1 MAMKRVTMKPILQSA
16 SAECGVA
23 CATMILQ
30 FFGREID
37 LQSLRRRYDVTLRGA
52 SLRDILVMLQSQGVK
67 ARPMRVGLPKLPE
80 IKLPCIIHWNF
91 DHFVIL
97 EKYSSAKIMIVD
109 PAIGRRSIDR
119 ETFDAA
125 YTGILLE
132 VVDADGPAEV
142 VDPSH
147 RPLKLRDM
155 LPAMHEVHG
164 PVAQLLVTTLALNVA
179 AIVIPLF
186 LAGLLGKVVPSGS
199 ITMLWYA
206 AGSFLLLV
214 LLQGGTRLARG
225 LALVE
230 LKRRIS
236 DGLTRVVFD
245 RLIWLNCS
253 VIERRS
259 AGTIATNYRSIF
271 ALSDLL
277 SEELLAAFVDSF
289 SAIAIIAMLFWF
301 DTTIGGATLVFL
313 GGYVV
318 LSAVAARRTKELLR
332 ESLAREAREGGFFV
346 ESITRLPTLRVFQA
360 ESWRSTA
367 FHNVHMELEDS
378 RQRHSEFVNLQ
389 RAVGE
394 TVLQIGWIVV
404 LMFAG
409 YRALNGI
416 VGIPLLATIVVW
428 LGLATS
434 RVRDVAARFGQM
446 DSIDV
451 HVDRIADIVSNQS
464 DRHLRMHGPVDLA
477 LGDLGCRD
485 LRFRYGTS
493 GPWVIDEVSF
503 VAPAGQW
510 TTIVGA
516 SGQGKSTLV
525 KILAGLIEPTEG
537 AIQNDGADLAQQ
549 QIQSLRGR
557 MAVVLQNDGL
567 FAGSI
572 RDNITLFDF
581 TIDEARMQRCAELAD
596 IARDVAA
603 MPMRYESIVGEQGG
617 GLSAGQLQR
626 IMLARALYRD
636 PEVLLLDEFTAN
648 LDEASEAV
656 IIENLRSLGKT
667 IIAIAHRP
675 QVIAAADNAYHLE
688 DGKLLPVTRPIVV
701 RGTAPDLV
709 VNG

>member
-1 MAMKRVTMKPILQSA
+1 MRRRTLNPILQSA

-23 CATMILQ
+23 CVTMILQ
-30 FFGREID
+30 FFGRKID
-37 LQSLRRRYDVTLRGA
+37 LQSLRLRYDVTLRGS
-52 SLRDILVMLQSQGVK
+52 SLRDLLVMLQSHGVK

-80 IKLPCIIHWNF
+80 ITLPCIIHWNF

-97 EKYSSAKIMIVD
+97 EKFSSAKMTIVD
-109 PAIGRRSIDR
+109 PAIGRRTVNR
-119 ETFDAA
+119 EIFDAA

-132 VVDADGPAEV
+132 VIDTEGPAEI
-142 VDPSH
+142 VDSPV

-155 LPAMHEVHG
+155 LPALQEVRG
-164 PVAQLLVTTLALNVA
+164 PVAQLLLTTLALNVA
-179 AIVIPLF
+179 AIAIPLF
-186 LAGLLGKVVPSGS
+186 LTALLGKVVPSGS
-199 ITMLWYA
+199 MRMLWFA
-206 AGSFLLLV
+206 GGSFLLLV
-214 LLQGGTRLARG
+214 LLQGGTRLTRG

-236 DGLTRVVFD
+236 DGLTSVVFD

-253 VIERRS
+253 VVERRS

-289 SAIAIIAMLFWF
+289 SAIAIVVILFWF
-301 DTTIGGATLVFL
+301 DRTIGTATLIFL
-313 GGYVV
+313 GGYLVV
-318 LSAVAARRTKELLR
+318 SAVAARRTKELLR
-332 ESLAREAREGGFFV
+332 ESLSREAREGGFFV

-378 RQRHSEFVNLQ
+378 RQRHAEFVNVQ
-389 RAVGE
+389 RAIGE
-394 TVLQIGWIVV
+394 TILQIGWVIV

-409 YRALNGI
+409 YRAINGI

-464 DRHLRMHGPVDLA
+464 DRHLRAHGPLPFAV
-477 LGDLGCRD
+477 GDVGCRD
-485 LRFRYGTS
+485 LRFRYGRS
-493 GPWVIDEVSF
+493 GPWVVDGVGF

-525 KILAGLIEPTEG
+525 KILAGLIEPSAGT
-537 AIQNDGADLAQQ
+537 IQNDGVDLTQQ
-549 QIQSLRGR
+549 QIWSLRDR

-581 TIDEARMQRCAELAD
+581 TADEERMEHCAMLAE
-596 IARDVAA
+596 IAKDVAT
-603 MPMRYESIVGEQGG
+603 MPMRYDSIVGEQGG

-636 PEVLLLDEFTAN
+636 PEILLLDEFTAN
-648 LDEASEAV
+648 LDEPSEAA
-656 IIENLRSLGKT
+656 IIRNLRSLGKT

-675 QVIAAADNAYHLE
+675 QVIAAADKAYFLE
-688 DGKLLPVTRPIVV
+688 EGKLVPVTQPVVV
-701 RGTAPDLV
+701 RGDAPDLV